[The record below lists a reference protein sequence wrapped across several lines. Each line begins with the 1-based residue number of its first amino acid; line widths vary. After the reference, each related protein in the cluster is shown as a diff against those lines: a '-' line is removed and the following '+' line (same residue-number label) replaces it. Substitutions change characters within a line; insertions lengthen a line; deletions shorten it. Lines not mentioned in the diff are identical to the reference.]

1 MSAPTNHWKLGL
13 FVVVGFALTV
23 VVIAMLGARSMHKET
38 VTYRTYFDES
48 VQGLELGSPVKY
60 RGVTV
65 GTVSA
70 IDVAKDQRHVEVSM
84 EFGVTILDQ
93 LHLAER
99 NGRKIRI
106 TVPPDLRTQLGSSG
120 ITGVKYVAIDFFNV
134 ADNPPP
140 QLPFPVAENYIPA
153 APSTM
158 KNLEDSVTKAVN
170 KFPDLVNSILV
181 VLTQV
186 SALLEDI
193 EKRHLPQQLEV
204 VVKNASS
211 MILLA
216 ETRIA
221 SLDTA
226 KLSAKT
232 EATLDGL
239 NGAVANLDKL
249 LVKLQSD
256 KGLFMSAQRTSDA
269 LGDVARN
276 TKALGPGLEDTLHEI
291 SGAAQSVRRL
301 ADALER
307 DPDMLLK
314 GRATKK

>member
-13 FVVVGFALTV
+13 FVVVGFALTAA
-23 VVIAMLGARSMHKET
+23 VIAVLGARSMHKET
-38 VTYRTYFDES
+38 VQYKTYFDES
-48 VQGLELGSPVKY
+48 VQGLDVGSPVKY

-65 GTVSA
+65 GTVDA
-70 IDVAKDQRHVEVSM
+70 IDVAQDQRHVEVSLDL
-84 EFGVTILDQ
+84 GVNTLDQ

-99 NGRKIRI
+99 HGRKIKI

-120 ITGVKYVAIDFFNV
+120 ITGVKYIAIDFFVV

-170 KFPDLVNSILV
+170 KCPDLVNSILV

-193 EKRHLPQQLEV
+193 EKRHLPERFEV
-204 VVKNASS
+204 VLKNAASV
-211 MILLA
+211 MALA
-216 ETRIA
+216 EARIA
-221 SLDTA
+221 AVDTA
-226 KLSAKT
+226 KLSSKT

-239 NGAVANLDKL
+239 NGAVSKLDTL
-249 LVKLQSD
+249 LGKLQSD

-276 TKALGPGLEDTLHEI
+276 TKALGPGLEDTLREI

-307 DPDMLLK
+307 DPDMLIK
-314 GRATKK
+314 GRAKK

>member
-1 MSAPTNHWKLGL
+1 MSAPTNHWKLGF
-13 FVVVGFALTV
+13 FVVVGFALLAV
-23 VVIAMLGARSMHKET
+23 VVGVLGARSLHKET
-38 VTYRTYFDES
+38 VQYKTYFDES

-65 GTVSA
+65 GTVAA
-70 IDVAKDQRHVEVSM
+70 IDVARDQRHVEVSLD
-84 EFGVTILDQ
+84 FGVDTLDK

-99 NGRKIRI
+99 RGRKIRI

-120 ITGVKYVAIDFFNV
+120 ITGVKYIAIDFFIV
-134 ADNPPP
+134 ADTPPP

-170 KFPDLVNSILV
+170 KVPELLNTLLV

-186 SALLEDI
+186 SAMLDDI
-193 EKRHLPQQLEV
+193 EKRHLPDRLEAV
-204 VVKNASS
+204 LKNASS
-211 MILLA
+211 MLVLA

-221 SLDTA
+221 ALDTA
-226 KLSAKT
+226 KLSAKS

-239 NGAVANLDKL
+239 NGAVGKLDTL
-249 LVKLQSD
+249 LTKLQSD
-256 KGLFMSAQRTSDA
+256 KGVFMSAQRTSDA

-276 TKALGPGLEDTLHEI
+276 TKALGPGLEDTLRDI